1 MFDTIILLAGAVEQ
15 AALASVLRGHNSRL
29 LVHPVFT
36 VSDLAAIESEWLQ
49 RARLIAFAT
58 PATVPPEAIDQLGF
72 GAYRFHPGSPQYPD
86 AAPARFALQDGA
98 RDFGATAHRMTPRD
112 DAGPIVD
119 VEMFPVPP
127 DIGLHELEEM
137 ALGSMM
143 RMFWRLARPLST
155 QSQPLVQRAMRW
167 GARREVAGDAESAI
181 RATTRGRGTPGLRH
195 IGPAPQRRRIALY
208 AVPDAAEA
216 VDS

>member
-15 AALASVLRGHNSRL
+15 AALASVLRGYNSQL

-36 VSDLAAIESEWLQ
+36 VADLAAIESEWLQ

-58 PATVPPEAIDQLGF
+58 PTTVPPETLEQLGF

-86 AAPARFALQDGA
+86 AAPARLALQDGA
-98 RDFGATAHRMTPRD
+98 RHFGATAHRMTPRD

-119 VEMFPVPP
+119 VEMFPVPQ
-127 DIGLHELEEM
+127 DIELHGLEEL
-137 ALGSMM
+137 ALGRVMQ
-143 RMFWRLARPLST
+143 MFWRLAGPLST

-167 GARREVAGDAESAI
+167 GARREEAADAASAI
-181 RATTRGRGTPGLRH
+181 HQTIRGRSMPVLRH
-195 IGPAPQRRRIALY
+195 IVSAPQRRRMALH
-208 AVPDAAEA
+208 AVPDATEA
-216 VDS
+216 VEG

>member
-1 MFDTIILLAGAVEQ
+1 MFDTIILLAGAVEH
-15 AALASVLRGHNSRL
+15 AALASVLRGHNSQL

-36 VSDLAAIESEWLQ
+36 VADLAAIESEWLQ

-72 GAYRFHPGSPQYPD
+72 GAYRFHPGSPHYPD
-86 AAPARFALQDGA
+86 AEPARFALQDGA
-98 RDFGATAHRMTPRD
+98 PHFGATAHRMTPRD

-119 VEMFPVPP
+119 VEMFPVPQ
-127 DIGLHELEEM
+127 DIELHGLEEL

-143 RMFWRLARPLST
+143 RMFWRLAGPLST

-167 GARREVAGDAESAI
+167 GARREVAADAASAI
-181 RATTRGRGTPGLRH
+181 HPTIRGRGTPGLRH
-195 IGPAPQRRRIALY
+195 IGSATQRRRMALH
-208 AVPDAAEA
+208 AVPDATEA
-216 VDS
+216 VEG

>member
-15 AALASVLRGHNSRL
+15 AALASVLRSHNPRL

-36 VSDLAAIESEWLQ
+36 VADLAAIESEWLQ

-58 PATVPPEAIDQLGF
+58 PVTVPPETLDELGF

-86 AAPARFALQDGA
+86 AASARFALEDGA

-119 VEMFPVPP
+119 VEMFPIPQ
-127 DIGLHELEEM
+127 DIERHGLEELT
-137 ALGSMM
+137 LGSMM
-143 RMFWRLARPLST
+143 QMFWRLAGPLST

-167 GARREVAGDAESAI
+167 GARREITAEAANAIQPAI
-181 RATTRGRGTPGLRH
+181 RGRSTSGLRN
-195 IGPAPQRRRIALY
+195 IGSAPQRRRMALH
-208 AVPDAAEA
+208 AVPDATGA
-216 VDS
+216 VEG

>member
-15 AALASVLRGHNSRL
+15 AALASVLRGHNPQL

-36 VSDLAAIESEWLQ
+36 VADLAAIESEWLQ

-58 PATVPPEAIDQLGF
+58 SAAVPPETLDRLGF

-86 AAPARFALQDGA
+86 AAPARFVLEDGA
-98 RDFGATAHRMTPRD
+98 SHFGATAHRMTPRD
-112 DAGPIVD
+112 DAGAIVD
-119 VEMFPVPP
+119 VEMFPVPK
-127 DIGLHELEEM
+127 GVELQGLEEL

-143 RMFWRLARPLST
+143 RMFWRLAGPLST

-167 GARREVAGDAESAI
+167 GARREVAADAASAI
-181 RATTRGRGTPGLRH
+181 HATIPGRGGPGLRH
-195 IGPAPQRRRIALY
+195 TGSVTQRRRMALH
-208 AVPDAAEA
+208 AVPDATEA
-216 VDS
+216 VEG